1 VSVFLDESMADHLEH
16 LGIAGASVTVVQ
28 EATGLLAGT
37 QGCSAE
43 QAKGLIRQAADH
55 EARTI
60 LEIAQRIIEQHD
72 TR

>member
-1 VSVFLDESMADHLEH
+1 MQLVER
-16 LGIAGASVTVVQ
+16 
-28 EATGLLAGT
+28 GLLDLDAEVNDYLEAF
-37 QGCSAE
+37 QVCSAE
-43 QAKGLIRQAADH
+43 QAKGLLRQAADH